1 MTSEELGK
9 IIARHE
15 MQCLELKESFNIECI
30 ETACAF
36 TNAHGGFIVIGVD
49 NDGNPSKHQ
58 LRFEGLRDYENKI
71 STATEPSVA
80 VDAEKL
86 EFGGRDVI
94 VLRVM
99 ENPIKPV
106 GYKGRCFIR
115 KGSVNHQMTPSEIAE
130 CHLKSTGSSMDA
142 VFVPDAT
149 KEDLDMEVVRRY
161 MRKAV
166 MENRRAFADDEDPW
180 RALVKLG
187 LVKSETEITRAAYLL
202 FARNPQQRFS
212 QAVIHAGA
220 FKAEGAVILDSHD
233 SRGNIQD
240 QVEDALAFIQRNIR
254 CAIVV
259 TGKAEHDRYWEY
271 PIEGLREALANA
283 VCHRDYGL
291 PNNIQVKVLEDRV
304 VIMNPGQLPFD
315 MSLEQLEDPDH
326 PSRPRNKLIAQ
337 VFYDMHVIEQYGSG
351 IRRINNDCDKNGSP
365 YPVLKSENGE
375 FSIKFL
381 ARTKESASKLGIDPA
396 KFGVFDKADV
406 ANGATGPK
414 TGPKTGLKTGLKG
427 RARILELLR
436 GRPKITIAELIEETG
451 LSRNGV
457 KWNIDRL
464 KAEGFVRRVGPAK
477 GGHWEVVGFES

>member
-1 MTSEELGK
+1 MTAEELEK
-9 IIARHE
+9 IVARHE
-15 MQCLELKESFNIECI
+15 MLCLELKESFNVECI

-36 TNAHGGFIVIGVD
+36 TNAQGGFIVIGVD
-49 NDGNPSKHQ
+49 NYGNPSKHQ

-80 VDAEKL
+80 VDAEKV
-86 EFGGRDVI
+86 EFRGREVVVLKI
-94 VLRVM
+94 V
-99 ENPIKPV
+99 ENPLKPV
-106 GYKGRCFIR
+106 AYKGRCFVR
-115 KGSVNHQMTPSEIAE
+115 KGSVNHQMTPVEIAE

-149 KEDLDMEVVRRY
+149 KDDLDMDVVRKY

-166 MENRRAFADDEDPW
+166 KENRRAFADDEDPW
-180 RALVKLG
+180 RALMKLG
-187 LVKSETEITRAAYLL
+187 LVKSEIEITRAAYLL

-291 PNNIQVKVLEDRV
+291 PNNIQVKILEDRV

-315 MSLEQLEDPDH
+315 MSIEQLEDPDH

-351 IRRINNDCDKNGSP
+351 IRRINSDCDMNGSP

-375 FSIKFL
+375 FIIKFL

-396 KFGVFDKADV
+396 KFGVLDKANV
-406 ANGATGPK
+406 ATSPK
-414 TGPKTGLKTGLKG
+414 TSLKTSPKTGLKG
-427 RARILELLR
+427 RFKILELLR
-436 GRPKITIAELIEETG
+436 ERPKITIADLVEETR

-457 KWNIDRL
+457 KWNIDKL
-464 KAEGFVRRVGPAK
+464 KEEGLVRRVGPAK
-477 GGHWEVVGFES
+477 GGHWEVVGFEP

>member
-149 KEDLDMEVVRRY
+149 KEDLD
-161 MRKAV
+161 
-166 MENRRAFADDEDPW
+166 
-180 RALVKLG
+180 
-187 LVKSETEITRAAYLL
+187 
-202 FARNPQQRFS
+202 
-212 QAVIHAGA
+212 
-220 FKAEGAVILDSHD
+220 
-233 SRGNIQD
+233 
-240 QVEDALAFIQRNIR
+240 
-254 CAIVV
+254 
-259 TGKAEHDRYWEY
+259 
-271 PIEGLREALANA
+271 
-283 VCHRDYGL
+283 
-291 PNNIQVKVLEDRV
+291 
-304 VIMNPGQLPFD
+304 
-315 MSLEQLEDPDH
+315 
-326 PSRPRNKLIAQ
+326 
-337 VFYDMHVIEQYGSG
+337 
-351 IRRINNDCDKNGSP
+351 
-365 YPVLKSENGE
+365 
-375 FSIKFL
+375 
-381 ARTKESASKLGIDPA
+381 
-396 KFGVFDKADV
+396 KADV
-406 ANGATGPK
+406 ANGA

-436 GRPKITIAELIEETG
+436 ERPKITIAGLVDETG

-457 KWNIDRL
+457 KWNIDKL

-477 GGHWEVVGFES
+477 GGHWEVVESL